1 MTKKIPYAGLIV
13 YKKGVRYR
21 PVAFCGA
28 GQTPPEREAGDIKG
42 WSLASRRRMRE
53 WLMTHNG
60 PDGWSAVAV
69 DLTFP
74 ALPVGSVDPLISRE
88 DAISVFRAF
97 GMRMM
102 RAGWGIIWRLE
113 VQPRTETRRKDI
125 RGKEQPHYHCIGTCP
140 PGVDPDTARSSWLA
154 VLGSRGAVRGAG
166 DHAARVA
173 VCDDWTG
180 ARIRYLHDHASKAK
194 LEQVAVGWGRH
205 WGVVGRRVFVEE
217 SGRRADLTRAEE
229 FEAARILRK
238 LIRRRIVDPRA
249 FGGVNWSRMEIED
262 KRGGFRVSGIGW
274 GFFVAGGC
282 SNRLQHDRAYRR
294 EIERR
299 IVRVEGAAR
308 RNVWALRLTPGRSP
322 VGWRFGIDGDKLCEA
337 GRRVAA
343 WKHDSVDTNPL
354 T

>member
-1 MTKKIPYAGLIV
+1 MKKKIPYAGFVV

-21 PVAFCGA
+21 PAAFCGA

-60 PDGWSAVAV
+60 PVDWSSVAV

-74 ALPVGSVDPLISRE
+74 ALPVGSSEPLISRE

-97 GMRMM
+97 AMRVT
-102 RAGWGIIWRLE
+102 RAGWGLVWRLE
-113 VQPRTETRRKDI
+113 VQPRKDTKRQDI
-125 RGKEQPHYHCIGTCP
+125 RGREQPHYHCIGICP
-140 PGVDPDTARSSWLA
+140 PGTDPVSARSAWLA
-154 VLGSRGAVRGAG
+154 VLGPRGAVRGAA

-205 WGVVGRRVFVEE
+205 WGVIGRGSFEEE
-217 SGRRADLTRAEE
+217 SGRRINLTWGEE
-229 FEAARILRK
+229 KEAARILRK
-238 LIRRRIVDPRA
+238 LNRRRIVDPNA
-249 FGGVNWSRMEIED
+249 AGGVNWSRIAIEE
-262 KRGGFRVSGIGW
+262 KRGGFRVCGIGW
-274 GFFVAGGC
+274 GFWVAGGSC
-282 SNRLQHDRAYRR
+282 HRLQHDPAFRL
-294 EIERR
+294 EVERR

-308 RNVWALRLTPGRSP
+308 RNVWALRLSRGRSP
-322 VGWRFGIDGDKLCEA
+322 VGWRFGVDGDRLCDA
-337 GRRVAA
+337 GRRVWA
-343 WKHDSVDTNPL
+343 WKQQELDNRTVD
-354 T
+354 